1 MSYAKI
7 IYLGS
12 YCNKDCSY
20 CDRGY
25 IKNEIGDQRLD
36 KKDIPKLISFL
47 KKQFEN
53 DTDPVIGF
61 HGGEPFLYTT
71 LMSEIIESFPDT
83 YQISIL
89 TNGTLLHKNK
99 DFLIKYGPRL
109 NISISYDFV
118 EMQKYR
124 GYSVNIK
131 EILDLLKECGASVTQ
146 LQWVIPMENRN
157 VFSMETVSSIVELYS
172 NYTIGMITL
181 IPMRHI
187 RGKTK
192 FKSIIDEVDIKGFM
206 RGFLQFVQLLY
217 VLKIK
222 VSIDGH
228 SHGINKSYFDNH
240 KQIILSPDGY
250 IYPEFDFLDYKIQKA
265 AIGNWKDERLDRS
278 QATKD
283 QTLTYN
289 SCQSCSQFSNC
300 GIKYL
305 YKMFEQT
312 PGSKCEEFYK
322 MLNAIT
328 EHYGMLSKYSNL
340 VLAVKNEGYTA

>member
-1 MSYAKI
+1 MNYAKI

-36 KKDIPKLISFL
+36 KNDIPKLVSFL

-53 DTDPVIGF
+53 DIDPVIGF

-71 LMSEIIESFPDT
+71 LMSEIIDQFPDS
-83 YQISIL
+83 YRISIL
-89 TNGTLLHKNK
+89 TNGTLLHKNM
-99 DFLIKYGPRL
+99 DFLSKYGPRL

-118 EMQKYR
+118 DMQQYR
-124 GYSVNIK
+124 GYTVDIK
-131 EILDLLKECGASVTQ
+131 NVLSLLQKYQVKVTQ
-146 LQWVIPMENRN
+146 LQWVIPMDNKN
-157 VFSMETVSSIVELYS
+157 VFSMETLSSIVDLYK

-192 FKSIIDEVDIKGFM
+192 FKSLIDNVDINGFL
-206 RGFLQFVQLLY
+206 RGLLQFVQLLY

-228 SHGINKSYFDNH
+228 SHGINKSYFNDH

-250 IYPEFDFLDYKIQKA
+250 IYPEFDFLDYKIHQA
-265 AIGNWKDERLDRS
+265 AIGNWKDERLERS
-278 QATKD
+278 QANKD

-289 SCQSCSQFSNC
+289 SCQTCSQFSNC

-305 YKMFEQT
+305 YKMFEQK
-312 PGSKCEEFYK
+312 PEGKCEQFYK
-322 MLNAIT
+322 TLNAIT
-328 EHYGMLSKYSNL
+328 EHYGILSGYNNL
-340 VLAVKNEGYTA
+340 VLAVKDEGYTA